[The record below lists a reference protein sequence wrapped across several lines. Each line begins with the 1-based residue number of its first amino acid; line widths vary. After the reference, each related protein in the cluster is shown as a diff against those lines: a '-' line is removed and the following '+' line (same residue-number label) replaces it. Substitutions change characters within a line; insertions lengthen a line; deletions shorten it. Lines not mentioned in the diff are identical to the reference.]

1 MKKVN
6 KQKQKWAESLIQMLP
21 PRRAD
26 RVARPETFV
35 SIAYKRGY
43 NEALESIIEIINQ
56 QN

>member
-1 MKKVN
+1 
-6 KQKQKWAESLIQMLP
+6 LP

-56 QN
+56 QII